1 MALARQLR
9 RGTKY
14 VYGALLALYLM
25 APAYAFTPAPAP
37 LLNSSVVPSNVML
50 LIDNSGSMYNIIWS
64 SSFDSTVTTRPPVR
78 YSYTCVGLLG
88 IVIPCLTPTTIS
100 GTATVSVGEL
110 SALSL
115 LGLSVNCLVGGV
127 PVYRGA
133 LQYCMKL
140 PDPAGGGMT
149 RYTADYLSWLIDTF
163 PVSGGLI
170 DVTGGQIPTQYRMSV
185 AKSVATNLVAAN
197 TTLRMGLAAYND
209 PIAGNLGPGGRIVTN
224 VLDLSPVTKTKYQ
237 PTPVTQAQATANIK
251 TLQDSINALVPS
263 ANSPMAETYYE
274 VTRYFRGLQPN
285 YNSTPVRYTSP
296 IQYRCQKNYGVVI
309 TDGLPTYDRTF
320 PGNDPDVQN
329 TGRSLPNWDLNAA
342 NDGTNINGDAEGNTL
357 YLDDIAKFAYD
368 IDMRKAADG
377 TDLALKSWDD
387 TSFPQQNM
395 NTYTIGFINS
405 NQMLVD
411 AADSTHGRGKYYQA
425 NDSSGLSGS
434 LQMALSDIFS
444 VYAGAGS
451 GTGGGAANSSTLST
465 GARYYQSFYDPS
477 DWHGTVS
484 AFDVDPA
491 TGALSAAK
499 WSTDTTVVA
508 GATAP
513 VFESWSTGT
522 TPARITL
529 SYSNFSAAQQTTL
542 NTGLPTGVTGAQLIN
557 WTMGTANPSLRART
571 RLLGDIVNSPL
582 IAAMPTDKT
591 SADIAGN
598 TSYSSYVVTKAA
610 NMTPSVLVNAND
622 GFFNVLNA
630 DGTRRYA
637 YMPSTALPS
646 LASIATPGYGS
657 GIHRFTVDGQVAV
670 FDAQAG
676 TSWRTIA
683 FGGVGAGGKAY
694 FAIKLYETNNTPVA
708 LWEIK
713 APDTTTPANPFNN
726 LGYAY
731 SKPEVGRM
739 ADGTSIV
746 VLGNGYGSF
755 TGRAS
760 LFVVNANTGALIK
773 EIQTPIMVT
782 GETDNGLSSVKLKVN
797 AQNVVQAAY
806 AGDLKGRLWKFDLS
820 STAATGW
827 GVAFGGA
834 KPLFT
839 APGGDTQPITAQPL
853 LLDHPL
859 NGKIVYV
866 GTGKFMEPIDKT
878 TTAQQGF
885 YAIWDAD
892 GGVGGITQTDLVAQ
906 TINSGSVMGL
916 NGNSYYTSSSNDVDW
931 TAKKGWYVLLGNDDP
946 FLGERIIYPA
956 QTSRSRIIFTTAAVS
971 SLDPCASAGTGTG
984 RLFELDAAKGGM
996 LNYQVLDTSGDGK
1009 ITSDDTKISA
1019 VAFLNGIPSS
1029 PTILTTSGLGT
1040 VSGTGTSTSSSNDI
1054 KIVTDSKGKRFPIQ
1068 EAGAPGA
1075 AGSQRIM
1082 WRQIQ

>member
-1 MALARQLR
+1 MGLARLLHR
-9 RGTKY
+9 AMKF
-14 VYGALLALYLM
+14 VYGVLLALYLM

-50 LIDNSGSMYNIIWS
+50 LIDNSQSMYNIIWS
-64 SSFDSTVTTRPPVR
+64 SSFDASVTTRPPVR
-78 YSYTCVGLLG
+78 YYYTCIGLLG
-88 IVIPCLTPTTIS
+88 IVIPCLTPTTIT
-100 GTATVSVGEL
+100 GTDTVSVGEL

-140 PDPAGGGMT
+140 PDPAGGGLT

-163 PVSGGLI
+163 PVTGGLI
-170 DVTGGQIPTQYRMSV
+170 DVTGGQVPTQYRMGV

-209 PIAGNLGPGGRIVTN
+209 PVNGNPGPGGRIFTS
-224 VLDLSPVTKTKYQ
+224 VLDLSPVTKTRYQ
-237 PTPVTQAQATANIK
+237 PTEVTQAQATANIK
-251 TLQDSINALVPS
+251 TLQNSINALVPS

-285 YNSTPVRYTSP
+285 YNSTPTRYTSP

-320 PGNDPDVQN
+320 PTNDPDDVLN
-329 TGRSLPNWDLNAA
+329 TTRSLPNWDLNAA
-342 NDGTNINGDAEGNTL
+342 NDGTNLTGDAEGNTL
-357 YLDDIAKFAYD
+357 YLDDIARFAFD
-368 IDMRKAADG
+368 IDMRKAAEG
-377 TDLALKSWDD
+377 NDLSAKSWDD
-387 TSFPQQNM
+387 PSFPQQNM
-395 NTYTIGFINS
+395 NTYTIGFTTS
-405 NQMLVD
+405 NQMLID
-411 AADSTHGRGKYYQA
+411 AADSAHGRGRYYQA
-425 NDSSGLSGS
+425 NDSAGLSGS
-434 LQMALSDIFS
+434 LQLALSNIFS
-444 VYAGAGS
+444 VYAAAGS
-451 GTGGGAANSSTLST
+451 GTGGGASNSSTLT
-465 GARYYQSFYDPS
+465 AGARYYQSFYDPS
-477 DWHGTVS
+477 DWHGAVN
-484 AFDVDPA
+484 AFDVDA
-491 TGALSAAK
+491 TTGALSAAK
-499 WSTDTTVVA
+499 WSTDTTVVT

-529 SYSNFSAAQQTTL
+529 SYSNFSTAQQATL
-542 NTGLPTGVTGAQLIN
+542 NTGLPAGVTGAQLIN
-557 WTMGTANPSLRART
+557 WAMGTANASLRART

-582 IAAMPTDKT
+582 IAALPTDKT
-591 SADIAGN
+591 SVDIAGN
-598 TSYSSYVVTKAA
+598 TSYSNYVTTKAS

-637 YMPSTALPS
+637 YMPSTALPA

-657 GIHRFTVDGQVAV
+657 GIHRFTVDGPLAV
-670 FDAQAG
+670 FDAQLG
-676 TSWRTIA
+676 NSWRTIA

-694 FAIKLYETNNTPVA
+694 FAIKLYESNNTPVA
-708 LWEIK
+708 LWEVK
-713 APDTTTPANPFNN
+713 APDVPSASNPFNN

-731 SKPEVGRM
+731 SKPEVARM

-746 VLGNGYGSF
+746 VLGNGYGST

-760 LFVVNANTGALIK
+760 LFVLNANTGALIK
-773 EIQTPIMVT
+773 EIQTPMVVD

-827 GVAFGGA
+827 AVAFGGT

-839 APGGDTQPITAQPL
+839 APGGPAQPITVQPL
-853 LLDHPL
+853 LLDHPI

-866 GTGKFMEPIDKT
+866 GTGKFMEATDKIT
-878 TTAQQGF
+878 IAQQGF

-892 GGVGGITQTDLVAQ
+892 AGVGGITQTNLAVQ
-906 TINSGSVMGL
+906 TVDIGSLTGV
-916 NGNSYYTSSSNDVDW
+916 NGNTYYKSSTNDVDW
-931 TAKKGWYVLLGNDDP
+931 TTKKGWYLLLATDDP

-956 QTSRSRIIFTTAAVS
+956 QTSRGRIIFTTAAVT

-984 RLFELDAAKGGM
+984 RLFELDAIKGGM
-996 LNYQVLDTSGDGK
+996 LNYRVLDTTGDGK
-1009 ITSDDTKISA
+1009 ITAADITVSA
-1019 VAFLNGIPSS
+1019 VAFLNGIPSN
-1029 PTILTTSGLGT
+1029 PTILTGSGSDPDL
-1040 VSGTGTSTSSSNDI
+1040 
-1054 KIVTDSKGKRFPIQ
+1054 KIVTDSAANRYGMR
-1068 EAGAPGA
+1068 EAGAF
-1075 AGSQRIM
+1075 GSQRIM